1 MKLSRGILRP
11 ATPYERR
18 MAQLGRMF
26 PPPSSH
32 PLHELLSTRATIP
45 PDKDI
50 SFRLWLQEL
59 ERKRPSFILSRLE
72 GGTSFPISNILR
84 HYFSEYA
91 SRLGT
96 HGPHS
101 FPSSF
106 NVIESFLSFSHEF
119 FLFDLRAEQDHLL
132 RLHDYIDWYTSGAFP
147 EDPKVLTEVATEG
160 LIYSYTMVTPIED
173 FRIQT
178 PDSELAVSGVALVR
192 HATELSMIALCGE
205 VPAIPSDHQ
214 IPEIT
219 REDLSVFGR
228 QDLESDPE
236 VSVADRYM
244 EEIPGHSRV
253 IALVRFDLESRRYF
267 VRYLNHDIGI
277 SYLVATDD
285 PTIFTTEASRMR
297 RKEMFKQSSE
307 TLIRYDPLFALLVS
321 LMYLPVF
328 FVAARDRVNQTT
340 FSTDLHA
347 RRTSTEV
354 RKAIRHLGRN
364 SLSFQRNVSCLGS
377 TADTSFA
384 DERRIE
390 PPELEF
396 AASGYWRSMPPGA
409 VGEDESGNPIVGK
422 TWVQRTEAWTSQGIE
437 SFVMHREGNRVQ
449 GSNPGHL
456 YIMRSGTHSLDV
468 YKIGKTTRQPELRAK
483 ELTATTG
490 VPTQF
495 EILAQWRVGDV
506 DSVEKEIHHRLRKYR
521 VNRRREFFRAPLP
534 KIIAEIGKVIS

>member
-1 MKLSRGILRP
+1 
-11 ATPYERR
+11 
-18 MAQLGRMF
+18 
-26 PPPSSH
+26 
-32 PLHELLSTRATIP
+32 
-45 PDKDI
+45 
-50 SFRLWLQEL
+50 
-59 ERKRPSFILSRLE
+59 
-72 GGTSFPISNILR
+72 
-84 HYFSEYA
+84 
-91 SRLGT
+91 
-96 HGPHS
+96 
-101 FPSSF
+101 
-106 NVIESFLSFSHEF
+106 
-119 FLFDLRAEQDHLL
+119 
-132 RLHDYIDWYTSGAFP
+132 
-147 EDPKVLTEVATEG
+147 
-160 LIYSYTMVTPIED
+160 
-173 FRIQT
+173 
-178 PDSELAVSGVALVR
+178 
-192 HATELSMIALCGE
+192 
-205 VPAIPSDHQ
+205 
-214 IPEIT
+214 
-219 REDLSVFGR
+219 
-228 QDLESDPE
+228 
-236 VSVADRYM
+236 
-244 EEIPGHSRV
+244 
-253 IALVRFDLESRRYF
+253 
-267 VRYLNHDIGI
+267 
-277 SYLVATDD
+277 
-285 PTIFTTEASRMR
+285 
-297 RKEMFKQSSE
+297 
-307 TLIRYDPLFALLVS
+307 
-321 LMYLPVF
+321 MYLPVF

-422 TWVQRTEAWTSQGIE
+422 TWVQRTEAWTSQRIE